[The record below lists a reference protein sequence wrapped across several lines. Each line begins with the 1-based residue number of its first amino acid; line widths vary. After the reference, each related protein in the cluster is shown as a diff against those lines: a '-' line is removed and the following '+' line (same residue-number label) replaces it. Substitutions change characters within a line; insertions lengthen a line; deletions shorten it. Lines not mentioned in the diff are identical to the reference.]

1 MLKKKAGVFFIL
13 FITHSC
19 VSFAQ
24 DSNALL
30 DKIIVLKSKK
40 AFEGYYTLGSDN
52 LQSLPFDA
60 PVEALSVTFL
70 NLQSRSPN
78 SSIQADF
85 SLRGSNFQGVRVLLN
100 GRRINDP
107 QTGHHNADIPLTK
120 EDLSSID
127 ILSGVSP
134 LGFGPDAIGGAVN
147 FITKRPKEKKAVLE
161 LSGGEF
167 GSYGQLFSLSD
178 KIRGLG
184 LRFSVE
190 NKESDGFS
198 KDTDFKKFTANMAS
212 SLDMPLGSFDLDF
225 GYQEKEF
232 GAYDFYTPGL
242 GYPSKEWTK
251 TYLLSS
257 GFNLD
262 KDGLII
268 KPSFIWRR
276 HFDKFMLDKTQARSS
291 FISHHRTDVY
301 TPSIYLSRESQL
313 IGRIGLGL
321 EYSQESITSTTLG
334 RHNRAQRSVFIDNDY
349 SFSDRLS
356 LASILRFED
365 YDGRDLSY
373 TGSIRLSYEAVKDHL
388 FHLGVSRAIRI
399 PSFTELYY
407 NDPTTVGA
415 SDLSCEKSL
424 TYEAGHSYKHGK
436 FSLVSVFFLRGEDN
450 FIDWVKANPLQSKW
464 EARNIASSQV
474 IGIEESLQYTFNE
487 LVNLRLN
494 YAYTSRSKDDKG
506 YIYKY
511 GENYARHLTSL
522 ISVFNLDFGVQEFGL
537 TYKKPPSRSGWLL
550 LHAKFNYNLNKNT
563 KFFLSA
569 TNIFN
574 VEYQEIAGIPSP
586 GRWVEGGIRVEW

>member
-1 MLKKKAGVFFIL
+1 MFNIKGGIFFVFFI
-13 FITHSC
+13 IHCS

-24 DSNALL
+24 DNNTLL
-30 DKIIVLKSKK
+30 DKIIVVKSKK
-40 AFEGYYTLGSDN
+40 AFEGYYSLGGDI
-52 LQSLPFDA
+52 LQNLPFNA
-60 PVEALSVTFL
+60 PVEILSGTFI
-70 NLQSRSPN
+70 NLQARSPN

-85 SLRGSNFQGVRVLLN
+85 SLRGSNFQGVRVLLD

-147 FITKRPKEKKAVLE
+147 FVTKRPKEKKVVLE
-161 LSGGEF
+161 LSGGES

-178 KIRGLG
+178 KINDLG

-190 NKESDGFS
+190 NRGSRGFS
-198 KDTDFKKFTANMAS
+198 EDTDFKKFTANMAS
-212 SLDMPLGSFDLDF
+212 SLDIPLGSFDLDF

-262 KDGLII
+262 KEGLII
-268 KPSFIWRR
+268 KPSFNWRR
-276 HFDKFMLDKTQARSS
+276 HFDKFMLDKTKRRSS

-301 TPSIYLSRESQL
+301 TPGLYLSKESEFL
-313 IGRIGLGL
+313 GRIGLGL
-321 EYSQESITSTTLG
+321 EYSQEKITSTTLG
-334 RHNRAQRSVFIDNDY
+334 KHSRAQRSAFIDNDY
-349 SFSDRLS
+349 SFSDRLF
-356 LASILRFED
+356 LASIFRVED

-373 TGSIRLSYEAVKDHL
+373 TGSIRLSYEALKGHL
-388 FHLGVSRAIRI
+388 VHLGVSRAIRI

-407 NDPTTVGA
+407 NDPTTLGS

-424 TYEAGHSYKHGK
+424 TYEAGHSFRRGK
-436 FSLVSVFFLRGEDN
+436 FSLSSVLFLRREDN
-450 FIDWVKANPLQSKW
+450 FIDWVKASPSQAKW
-464 EARNIASSQV
+464 EAKNIAYSRV

-487 LVNLRLN
+487 FLNLRLN
-494 YAYTSRSKDDKG
+494 YAYTNRGKDDKG

-522 ISVFNLDFGVQEFGL
+522 ISVFNLSFGTQELGL
-537 TYKKPPSRSGWLL
+537 TYKKNPSRSGWLL
-550 LHAKFNYNLNKNT
+550 AHARFNYNFNRHS
-563 KFFLSA
+563 KFFISA

-574 VEYQEIAGIPSP
+574 VKYQEIAGIPSP
-586 GRWVEGGIRVEW
+586 GRYVEGGLRLEW